1 VLDLRFVREN
11 IDLLKEKLALRGDAL
26 DLSPFIQLEQER
38 RELIQEVEALRSK
51 RNQVS
56 DEISTI
62 KQKKGDAGDLID
74 PPPIRVI
81 RVGGKVRTGGDAGD
95 LIAQMRGVSERI
107 KGIEDVL
114 KEKEEKLQAFLLVIP
129 NIPHASVPVGKGEAD
144 NKEVRRWGALPTFTF
159 EPKPHWDIGEDLD
172 ILDFKAGAKLAGAR
186 FTLYKDLG
194 ARLERALINFML
206 DLHTNEHGYLEVL
219 PPFMVNRE
227 AMIGTGQLPKFAE
240 DLFKIE
246 GMDYFLI
253 PTAEVPV
260 TNIHREE
267 TLDEGDLP
275 LYYCA
280 YTPCFRKEAGSY
292 GKDTRGI
299 IRQHQFNKVELVKFT
314 TPETSYDE
322 LEKLLADAEEVL
334 RRLDIHYR
342 VVSLCTGDLGFAASK
357 TYDIEVW
364 LPSQAT
370 YKEISS
376 CSNFEAFQARRASIR
391 FRREGKKGTELV
403 HTLNGSGLAVG
414 RTVVAILEN
423 YQQEDGSVV
432 IPKPLRPY
440 MGGIDR
446 IERKA

>member
-1 VLDLRFVREN
+1 VFDLRFVREN
-11 IDLLKEKLALRGDAL
+11 IDLLKEKLALRGDDL

-38 RELIQEVEALRSK
+38 RELIQEVEAHRSK

-56 DEISTI
+56 DEISRI
-62 KQKKGDAGDLID
+62 KQEKGDA
-74 PPPIRVI
+74 
-81 RVGGKVRTGGDAGD
+81 KD
-95 LIAQMRGVSERI
+95 LIARMRRVSERI
-107 KGIEDVL
+107 KVLEDDL
-114 KEKEEKLQAFLLVIP
+114 KEKEEWVQAFLLVIP
-129 NIPHASVPVGKGEAD
+129 NIPHASVPIGKGEAD
-144 NKEVRRWGALPTFTF
+144 NKEVRRWGELPVFAF
-159 EPKPHWDIGEDLD
+159 EPTPHWDIGEDLD

-206 DLHTNEHGYLEVL
+206 DLHINEHGYMEVL
-219 PPFMVNRE
+219 PPFMVNRD
-227 AMIGTGQLPKFAE
+227 AMIGTGQLPKFAD

-267 TLDEGDLP
+267 TLNEGNLP

-299 IRQHQFNKVELVKFT
+299 IRQHQFNKVELVKFAV
-314 TPETSYDE
+314 PEASYDE

-364 LPSQAT
+364 LPGQGT

-440 MGGIDR
+440 MGGIDK
-446 IERKA
+446 IEKKR